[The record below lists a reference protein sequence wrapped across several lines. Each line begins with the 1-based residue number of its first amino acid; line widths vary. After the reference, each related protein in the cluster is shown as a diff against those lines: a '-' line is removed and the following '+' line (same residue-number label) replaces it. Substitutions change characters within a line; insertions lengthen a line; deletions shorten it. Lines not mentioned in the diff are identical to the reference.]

1 MLYFISKN
9 YVTNERANEN
19 AFQRV
24 RFVFLKEKKIRPL
37 VHVIPRGVPKV

>member
-1 MLYFISKN
+1 MLYFILKI
-9 YVTNERANEN
+9 YVTNEK

-24 RFVFLKEKKIRPL
+24 RCVFLKKKIRPL